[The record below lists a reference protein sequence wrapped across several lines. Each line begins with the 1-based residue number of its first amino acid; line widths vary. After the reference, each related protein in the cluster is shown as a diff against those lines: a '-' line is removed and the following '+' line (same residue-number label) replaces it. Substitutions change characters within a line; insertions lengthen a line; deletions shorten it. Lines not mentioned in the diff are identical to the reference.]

1 MRRWLHYYKNY
12 RGILAGVILGT
23 FASSALD
30 LLFPAVVRDLI
41 ARVLPAGDRD
51 ALLAGSAVLLALYA
65 ASFAV
70 QYAVSYWGHVMSAGI
85 EHDMRRD
92 LFAHI
97 EGLSF
102 RYFDR
107 EKVGQLLSR
116 ITGDITEM
124 SELSFRGPND
134 FLICFVT
141 MAGTLVIL
149 FAMNWKLALLIGALL
164 LVKTAQAVH
173 TNRKM
178 KAAFRRNRAKMGEVS
193 ARIEESLSG
202 VRLTKAFAREPYE
215 LARFSGKSDELRRT
229 RCASYRLVAAFTAG
243 INFFTNLVNVAV
255 LLAGGLMIAAGEL
268 AFADFVA
275 FLLYVH
281 IFMKPIFRLT
291 ILMEIY
297 QRGMAGC
304 RRFEEIM
311 ETQPDIRDPARPV
324 PVPPLRQGIRFEHV
338 TFGYDPARPVLSDL
352 DFTIEA
358 GKTTAFVGETGAGK
372 STLVNLLLRF
382 YDPQAGRIMFD
393 GTDIRDMAQRA
404 LRQAVGIVQQD
415 VFLFSDSAAE
425 NIAYGREGASR
436 EEIEAAAKQAAADG
450 FLRALPDGY
459 DTEVGERGVKLS
471 GGQKQRIAIARVFLK
486 DPPVVIWDEATS
498 ALDTQTEEQI
508 TRAFRTLAAGRTTIL
523 IAHRLS
529 TVRKA
534 DRIIVLDRGRILEE
548 GTHEALLARR
558 GKYFRLWEAQ
568 RRSGPSEEI
577 FP

>member
-1 MRRWLHYYKNY
+1 MGRWLRYYKNY
-12 RGILAGVILGT
+12 RGILAGVVIGT
-23 FASSALD
+23 FASSAMD
-30 LLFPAVVRDLI
+30 LLFPVVVRDLI

-51 ALLAGSAVLLALYA
+51 ALITGAAVLLVLYA
-65 ASFAV
+65 AGFAV
-70 QYAVSYWGHVMSAGI
+70 QYSVSYWGHVMSAGI

-102 RYFDR
+102 RYFDS

-116 ITGDITEM
+116 ITSDITEM

-141 MAGTLVIL
+141 MAGTLLIL

-164 LVKTAQAVH
+164 LIKSVQTVH

-193 ARIEESLSG
+193 ARVEESLSG

-215 LARFSGKSDELRRT
+215 LTRFSEKSDELRRL
-229 RCASYRLVAAFTAG
+229 RCASYRLVAFFSAG

-311 ETQPDIRDPARPV
+311 ETQPDIRDPERPV

-382 YDPQAGRIMFD
+382 YDPQAGRITFD

-425 NIAYGREGASR
+425 NIAYGKEGASR
-436 EEIEAAAKQAAADG
+436 EEIEAAARQAAADG

-471 GGQKQRIAIARVFLK
+471 GGQKQRISIARALMK
-486 DPPVVIWDEATS
+486 DAPILILDDSVS
-498 ALDTQTEEQI
+498 AVDTKTEKAILDNLRA
-508 TRAFRTLAAGRTTIL
+508 TRAGKTTIL
-523 IAHRLS
+523 IAHRIS
-529 TVRKA
+529 TIEQMDKILFIEDGRLAGFDTHDKLYAENPAYRKMV
-534 DRIIVLDRGRILEE
+534 DLQRLEE
-548 GTHEALLARR
+548 EGGAVNA
-558 GKYFRLWEAQ
+558 
-568 RRSGPSEEI
+568 
-577 FP
+577 